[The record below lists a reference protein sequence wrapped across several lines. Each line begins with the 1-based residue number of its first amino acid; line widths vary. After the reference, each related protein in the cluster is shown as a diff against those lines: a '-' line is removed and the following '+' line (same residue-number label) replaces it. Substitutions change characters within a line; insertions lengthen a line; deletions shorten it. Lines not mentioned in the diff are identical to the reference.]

1 MTDLIPFD
9 YSGRQVR
16 TVTVD
21 GEPWFVAADV
31 CAVLGYANGRA
42 AVEQH
47 VPARHRSSVAIHD
60 GTPGNPNRAVISEA
74 GLYRLVMRSNALNA
88 EQFQEWVTDEVI
100 PTIRKTGQ
108 YGAAALPDIS
118 TSAGVLAMA
127 EQFAATA
134 RQLVAAEQRVAE
146 LEPKAA
152 AADAY
157 IDATG
162 LFLVRAVAKTL
173 GVKESV
179 LRQHCY
185 DHHILMSH
193 PSRRNEP
200 YAEHVTAG
208 LFEVKH
214 RPVKVSDEETR
225 AFPTTFVTP
234 AGVEWLRRSLEK
246 AGVIEPKPRLALVR
260 ADASA

>member
-31 CAVLGYANGRA
+31 TAILGYRMDEDEKGT
-42 AVEQH
+42 
-47 VPARHRSSVAIHD
+47 HRTR
-60 GTPGNPNRAVISEA
+60 TPGGDQDMAVVNEPGLYSLILGSKVSEA
-74 GLYRLVMRSNALNA
+74 KAFKR
-88 EQFQEWVTDEVI
+88 WVTHEVL
-100 PTIRKTGQ
+100 PAIRKRGQ
-108 YGAAALPDIS
+108 FSVEKVGRRE
-118 TSAGVLAMA
+118 LAMA
-127 EQFAATA
+127 ILAAEDRA
-134 RQLVAAEQRVAE
+134 DAAEQRVAE

-162 LFLVRAVAKTL
+162 LFLIRAVAKTL
-173 GVKESV
+173 GVKETV

-193 PSRRNEP
+193 PARRNEP
-200 YAEHVTAG
+200 YAQHVTAG
-208 LFEVKH
+208 FFEVKS
-214 RPVKVSDEETR
+214 RPVRISEEETR
-225 AFPTTFVTP
+225 ACNTTFVTP
-234 AGVEWLRRSLEK
+234 AGVEYLRRSLER
-246 AGVIEPKPRLALVR
+246 AGVIEPKPRLSLVR